1 MKGNLNILKSKFI
14 KVFIAAIL
22 AVILLL
28 SVLFSLQ
35 PGMKLFSA
43 EEMAA
48 LTGDKFETIFPLGEF
63 EEIYVADSEAGIF
76 LVKRADKTKLIDTL
90 AAWPGTTDRPTAC
103 HMLVTADGQALS
115 HFPYAEVRSSAGGNF
130 VIKEEDRWYFVNSA
144 KAAESEIYTGK
155 HYDYAEIDASGKYV
169 LVKEEGTYRVLDAEG
184 NEVYVPQN
192 QETEYEHPDF
202 MGPEGYIIEG
212 GLDNQFIVNFKTGET
227 EYEVPEGVRVAAY
240 RAGHWF
246 MDCAGE
252 HSGLNFSYYYMLDKD
267 YNLAAD
273 EAIFTG
279 FDMSGSKSAA
289 YVDVQQEPKVF
300 YDNRDIMAKRGLF
313 SGGSPLKVVYNKDGE
328 AVYGAPGEGDLSQ
341 THGNFIRYIRGNI
354 AAVSTYNETVID
366 YINLDT
372 QEVIFEDSGILCFMD
387 WEDGAAAAVVNAR
400 KNMDRDDR
408 SGRDLG
414 KDKNADYY
422 KWGLVDENLQPL
434 TEFVFDGVNTGDN
447 GYAVVMKD
455 GYKGLIRLKG
465 VS

>member
-1 MKGNLNILKSKFI
+1 
-14 KVFIAAIL
+14 
-22 AVILLL
+22 
-28 SVLFSLQ
+28 
-35 PGMKLFSA
+35 
-43 EEMAA
+43 
-48 LTGDKFETIFPLGEF
+48 
-63 EEIYVADSEAGIF
+63 
-76 LVKRADKTKLIDTL
+76 
-90 AAWPGTTDRPTAC
+90 
-103 HMLVTADGQALS
+103 
-115 HFPYAEVRSSAGGNF
+115 
-130 VIKEEDRWYFVNSA
+130 
-144 KAAESEIYTGK
+144 
-155 HYDYAEIDASGKYV
+155 
-169 LVKEEGTYRVLDAEG
+169 
-184 NEVYVPQN
+184 
-192 QETEYEHPDF
+192 
-202 MGPEGYIIEG
+202 MGPEGYIIEDG
-212 GLDNQFIVNFKTGET
+212 PDNQFIVDFKTGET

-279 FDMSGSKSAA
+279 FDMSDSKSAA

-300 YDNRDIMAKRGLF
+300 YDNRDVMARRGLF

-372 QEVIFEDSGILCFMD
+372 QEVVFEDSGILCFMD

-455 GYKGLIRLKG
+455 GCKGLIRLKG